1 MIKVGDIVYRN
12 RRGGF
17 LHDKPVPVKNSL
29 GLVIKEHREKGAIP
43 QFYVQFNQNTP
54 EWYYQHDLY
63 KIDPKAR
70 INTSATTT
78 TKEREK
84 DV

>member
-1 MIKVGDIVYRN
+1 MINLGDIVYRL
-12 RRGGF
+12 RKGGF
-17 LHDKPVPVKNSL
+17 IHDRPTVVKDNV

-43 QFYVQFNQNTP
+43 QFYVQFNQDTP
-54 EWYYQHDLY
+54 KWYYQHDLY

-70 INTSATTT
+70 INTSTTTT